1 MSFTIS
7 FFFRGHI
14 YIASVY
20 NSQESTM
27 LYTIYFTD
35 VDLILEFGP
44 KVEYSYNGQ
53 LHISKETGNEAKN
66 LLQEAL
72 IQELKKAA

>member
-7 FFFRGHI
+7 FSFRDQT

-20 NSQESTM
+20 PSNENRFRYS
-27 LYTIYFTD
+27 IYFTD

-44 KVEYSYNGQ
+44 RVEFTYDRK
-53 LHISKETGNEAKN
+53 LHISKEIDHHLKN

-72 IQELKKAA
+72 NQELNKAA